1 MAHTPPRATW
11 QKKLK
16 WIDRLELKTHKQQA
30 KQQAKQKKQAITMA
44 SPINNVLS
52 HNVSAMSLGEIL
64 SSIDLDSYE
73 QATTTYRKPSYQRGL
88 KKPEKWGKKLVESI
102 IEGMSIGSLHLS
114 SWSKIIIQ
122 DGEVPR
128 VDTFYNIEDGQTRLN
143 SCIEFIKGVFDC
155 EYGSYNDVESTFN
168 AYQVSVIILSKANP
182 QISDEIYF
190 GELNRGFSLLQ
201 DGTPLTASDRFASMY
216 KSEGYAGS
224 PLVNFTVKLVKHE
237 SFSKLFKEFMKVKLD
252 SRGKG
257 KDLANMIGLVSGIW
271 MGSEF
276 LNSKYFTHVKI
287 LESAIT
293 DEEKSDIIEVLAVI
307 QNIITSALEKKP
319 KYKSEQLASMFK
331 TTQKFTG
338 SMILDIKRCNTHDE
352 KVDVSNCWITFINE
366 YRERK
371 KNDKNNS
378 WLDDDVYKSL
388 AVGHRRNCEKDD
400 FPARLGAVQEWW
412 SNRSGAAADM
422 GASDDATAYEDT
434 VSELSD
440 ASSDDES

>member
-1 MAHTPPRATW
+1 
-11 QKKLK
+11 
-16 WIDRLELKTHKQQA
+16 
-30 KQQAKQKKQAITMA
+30 MA

-52 HNVSAMSLGEIL
+52 HKVAAMSLGEIL

-88 KKPEKWGKKLVESI
+88 KKPVSWGKDLVDSI
-102 IEGMSIGSLHLS
+102 IEGMSMGSLHLS
-114 SWSKIIIQ
+114 SWNKIIIR
-122 DGEVPR
+122 DGEAPS
-128 VDTFYNIEDGQTRLN
+128 VDAFYNIEDGQTRLN
-143 SCIEFIKGVFDC
+143 SCIEFTKGVFDC
-155 EYGSYNDVESTFN
+155 EYGSYKDVKSTFD

-182 QISDEIYF
+182 QISDDDYF
-190 GELNRGFSLLQ
+190 GKLNTNFSHLQ
-201 DGTPLTASDRFASMY
+201 EGTPLTASDRFASMY

-224 PLVNFTVKLVKHE
+224 PLVNFTVDLVNHK
-237 SFSKLFKEFMKVKLD
+237 SLSKLFGGFMKVKLD

-276 LNSKYFTHVKI
+276 LNSKYFTHVNI
-287 LESAIT
+287 LELAIT
-293 DEEKSDIIEVLAVI
+293 DKEKSDIVEVLVVI

-338 SMILDIKRCNTHDE
+338 SMILDIQRCNSEEE
-352 KVDVSNCWITFINE
+352 KADVSNCWIAFINE

-371 KNDKNNS
+371 KTGEINS
-378 WLDDDVYKSL
+378 WLGDDVYKSL

-400 FPARLGAVQEWW
+400 FPARLDAVKEWW
-412 SNRSGAAADM
+412 SNRSGAAADT